1 MIFVCDLRSSA
12 QRNVY
17 LGFVLVDDDDVLLLK
32 SNNPQTQQQKK
43 SIFTY
48 HDPITLWRY
57 MFLKQWM
64 VKIWILWPKVK
75 NLFLIGC

>member
-48 HDPITLWRY
+48 HDPITL
-57 MFLKQWM
+57 
-64 VKIWILWPKVK
+64 
-75 NLFLIGC
+75 

>member
-17 LGFVLVDDDDVLLLK
+17 LGFVLVDDDDDDDVLLLK

-48 HDPITLWRY
+48 HDPITL
-57 MFLKQWM
+57 
-64 VKIWILWPKVK
+64 
-75 NLFLIGC
+75 